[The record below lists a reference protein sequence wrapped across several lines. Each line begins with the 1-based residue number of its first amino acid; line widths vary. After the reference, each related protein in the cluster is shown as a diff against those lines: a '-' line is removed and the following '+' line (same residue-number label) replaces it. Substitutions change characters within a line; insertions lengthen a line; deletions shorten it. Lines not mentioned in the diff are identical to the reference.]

1 MNTVT
6 FTVLVKDDRC
16 KKKCNYITSQP
27 TNIRHYIKRKKR
39 KKKKG
44 KKINNGTYLNSL
56 VIQHYSELR
65 SCVKVVVAVL
75 GTPSVIVVMISVG
88 ITQQ

>member
-27 TNIRHYIKRKKR
+27 TNIRHYIKKR
-39 KKKKG
+39 G
-44 KKINNGTYLNSL
+44 GGINNGTYLNNL

-65 SCVKVVVAVL
+65 SCVEVVVAVL